1 MGNWPKVIAL
11 LVIISV
17 GLGFGGYM
25 FYRNE
30 YVKPRQEITK
40 KREELKAA
48 IENGK
53 KATENIVAM
62 TTNLEPLYTRS
73 FPLNNVA
80 AAQQYEI
87 WLSQMLEFCNMED
100 AKITRLRYSPNRPAG
115 LSTQGYGV
123 QTECNLIDLTQ
134 FLYEFYWTPFLH
146 RISTLDIT
154 PDESSNKLRASI
166 VIEGLTINFR
176 TNPRQ
181 AYPLLNQLPLD
192 ANPPK
197 QLASGPFAA
206 YKALGDLDV
215 FRAVRTGIDRTKLL
229 LLSGVPT
236 ITDDSG
242 NSVTVSRWRL
252 ESEDRV
258 ITLKVGDDLKIDSF
272 VGTVVDIDDDFVALR
287 QSNGLLWVVLLG
299 RSLGDAI
306 AIPPNLF

>member
-1 MGNWPKVIAL
+1 MIVIYPFHQMSPL
-11 LVIISV
+11 
-17 GLGFGGYM
+17 
-25 FYRNE
+25 R
-30 YVKPRQEITK
+30 
-40 KREELKAA
+40 A
-48 IENGK
+48 I
-53 KATENIVAM
+53 
-62 TTNLEPLYTRS
+62 
-73 FPLNNVA
+73 
-80 AAQQYEI
+80 
-87 WLSQMLEFCNMED
+87 
-100 AKITRLRYSPNRPAG
+100 ITRAMARITQMIPTRTQGRYS
-115 LSTQGYGV
+115 
-123 QTECNLIDLTQ
+123 
-134 FLYEFYWTPFLH
+134 
-146 RISTLDIT
+146 
-154 PDESSNKLRASI
+154 
-166 VIEGLTINFR
+166 VICAHMSVDWG
-176 TNPRQ
+176 Q

>member
-1 MGNWPKVIAL
+1 MLVVCYLAAVETFERHSFTRDDVKFGSHWFCIGDAFWVDAFADAL
-11 LVIISV
+11 DCGGKFHGAFFLDLVVSDDVEI
-17 GLGFGGYM
+17 GG
-25 FYRNE
+25 R
-30 YVKPRQEITK
+30 
-40 KREELKAA
+40 
-48 IENGK
+48 G
-53 KATENIVAM
+53 
-62 TTNLEPLYTRS
+62 
-73 FPLNNVA
+73 
-80 AAQQYEI
+80 
-87 WLSQMLEFCNMED
+87 D
-100 AKITRLRYSPNRPAG
+100 
-115 LSTQGYGV
+115 
-123 QTECNLIDLTQ
+123 ECNLIDLTQ